1 MRSLKKWRI
10 QQKNKKQWKSNGGS
24 NKKYIS
30 KTTKLTFPRLQIQS
44 SNNNNNNN
52 NNKKVNT
59 VSPLTIVILIQ

>member
-1 MRSLKKWRI
+1 MRSLKKRRI

-24 NKKYIS
+24 NKKYIN

-52 NNKKVNT
+52 KKVNT
-59 VSPLTIVILIQ
+59 VSPLTIVIVIQ